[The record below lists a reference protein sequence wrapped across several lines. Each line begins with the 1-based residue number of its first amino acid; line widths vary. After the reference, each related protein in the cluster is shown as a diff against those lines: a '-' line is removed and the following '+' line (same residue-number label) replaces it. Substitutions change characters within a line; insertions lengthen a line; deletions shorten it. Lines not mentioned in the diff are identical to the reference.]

1 MQKHH
6 VYFTKGDHQRL
17 PGKMQCHYRLA
28 FNDEGIPKFYVFNT
42 CKNFIRT
49 IPALIYSETDVEDI
63 NTKMEDHIYDEWRY
77 VCMARPLSPEEIP
90 KKEAVDPDNVSD
102 PLNMIR
108 DQQMAKAGQYDF
120 MLKGI

>member
-1 MQKHH
+1 M
-6 VYFTKGDHQRL
+6 YFTRGDHQRL

-63 NTKMEDHIYDEWRY
+63 NTKLEDHIYDEWRY
-77 VCMARPLSPEEIP
+77 VMMANPLTLPQEVTKRIP
-90 KKEAVDPDNVSD
+90 DFD
-102 PLNMIR
+102 PLNM
-108 DQQMAKAGQYDF
+108 YE
-120 MLKGI
+120 